1 MLLATD
7 IFHALTSFFPN
18 YAVCILYQIIEPL
31 LYPKKQ
37 KTKIFRYF
45 KILQDIINQKSKQ
58 PKREKMAKDHYF
70 DISAKL
76 DMMEMK
82 NAVAQAQ
89 KELAT
94 RFDFKGLVADIE
106 LNEKAKTVTLSSSS
120 EQKIDALKD
129 ILISKL
135 IKREI
140 SGKSLHELK
149 SEGISGGNVK
159 FIYRIIDSLES
170 DEAKKIVKAIKEL
183 KLKVTSSIQGDEVR
197 VSGAKIDD
205 LQKVMAEVRKL
216 DLNAPLVFGNF
227 R

>member
-1 MLLATD
+1 
-7 IFHALTSFFPN
+7 
-18 YAVCILYQIIEPL
+18 
-31 LYPKKQ
+31 
-37 KTKIFRYF
+37 
-45 KILQDIINQKSKQ
+45 
-58 PKREKMAKDHYF
+58 MAKDHYF

-76 DMMEMK
+76 DMMELK
-82 NAVAQAQ
+82 NAVIQAQ

-94 RFDFKGLVADIE
+94 RFDFKGLIADIE

-140 SGKSLHELK
+140 SGKSIQEVK

-159 FIYRIIDSLES
+159 FIYRIVDSLES
-170 DEAKKIVKAIKEL
+170 DEAKKIVKAIKEM
-183 KLKVTSSIQGDEVR
+183 KLKVTPSIQGDEVR

>member
-1 MLLATD
+1 
-7 IFHALTSFFPN
+7 
-18 YAVCILYQIIEPL
+18 
-31 LYPKKQ
+31 
-37 KTKIFRYF
+37 
-45 KILQDIINQKSKQ
+45 
-58 PKREKMAKDHYF
+58 MAKDHYF

-76 DMMEMK
+76 DMMELK
-82 NAVAQAQ
+82 NAVVQAQ

-94 RFDFKGLVADIE
+94 RFDFKGLIADIE

-140 SGKSLHELK
+140 SGKSIQEVK
-149 SEGISGGNVK
+149 SEGMSGGNVK
-159 FIYRIIDSLES
+159 FIYRIVDSLES
-170 DEAKKIVKAIKEL
+170 DEAKKIVKAIKEM
-183 KLKVTSSIQGDEVR
+183 KLKVTPSIQGDEVR
-197 VSGAKIDD
+197 VSAAKIDD
-205 LQKVMAEVRKL
+205 LQKVMTEVRKL